1 MSFSVSVDTT
11 KLNEIIAKLPGN
23 RDKII
28 RATAVHILGQ
38 ARMRTPVGKPKT
50 DGRGHLRDNSNVNM
64 EYGGYAIVEYYPEY
78 APYVELGT
86 WKMAA
91 RPFLKPAAEDEAKLL
106 EQRIK
111 DGLIQK

>member
-1 MSFSVSVDTT
+1 
-11 KLNEIIAKLPGN
+11 
-23 RDKII
+23 
-28 RATAVHILGQ
+28 
-38 ARMRTPVGKPKT
+38 
-50 DGRGHLRDNSNVNM
+50 M

-91 RPFLKPAAEDEAKLL
+91 RPYLKPAVEAEATLL
-106 EQRIK
+106 TQRIK

>member
-1 MSFSVSVDTT
+1 MIYEHWLDRTGTRTNAGRHLRSSAGS
-11 KLNEIIAKLPGN
+11 
-23 RDKII
+23 
-28 RATAVHILGQ
+28 
-38 ARMRTPVGKPKT
+38 MRCSKVGKPKT

-91 RPFLKPAAEDEAKLL
+91 RPYLKPAVEAETDLL
-106 EQRIK
+106 TKRIK
-111 DGLIQK
+111 EELITK

>member
-1 MSFSVSVDTT
+1 MSVSVSVDTT

-23 RDKII
+23 RDKIV
-28 RATAVHILGQ
+28 RETAVHILGQ

-91 RPFLKPAAEDEAKLL
+91 RPYLKPAVEAETDLL
-106 EQRIK
+106 TKRIK
-111 DGLIQK
+111 EELITK